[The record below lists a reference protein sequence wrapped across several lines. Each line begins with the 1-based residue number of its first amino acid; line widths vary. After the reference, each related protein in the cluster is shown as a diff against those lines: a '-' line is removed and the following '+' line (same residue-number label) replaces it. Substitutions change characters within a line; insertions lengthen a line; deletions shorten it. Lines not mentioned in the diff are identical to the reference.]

1 MNNHKITIEQIR
13 FLEVDIKADTREKA
27 ERLAH
32 DAVPSV
38 ADVSKSNARFVFGS
52 AQTIPPT
59 TEFDADKDFD
69 SVDEALSYLR
79 SQRSPFDCLF
89 RYIKHQC
96 YWGEQKFCAELLAA
110 ATDIIES
117 QKGEG
122 Y

>member
-13 FLEVDIKADTREKA
+13 FLEVDIKADTFEEA

-79 SQRSPFDCLF
+79 SQGNPFDCLF